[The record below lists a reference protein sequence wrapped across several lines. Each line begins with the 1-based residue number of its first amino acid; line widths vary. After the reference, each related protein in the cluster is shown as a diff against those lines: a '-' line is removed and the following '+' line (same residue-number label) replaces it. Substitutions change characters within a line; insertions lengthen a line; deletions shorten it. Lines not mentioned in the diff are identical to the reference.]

1 MTLVGH
7 HAKLGHLSPAQLEAL
22 VSDFLAGTRPGQ
34 LIREYQ
40 IQASPSQLWR
50 LLPGQLLEDEPCP
63 ACGAPMLK
71 PLGVPHYHRHAA
83 HVRCTSCG
91 HANGNV
97 CACDYCMKRLDA
109 EVSAQVAQEERLIQ
123 DFCVSTRRPNTAP
136 SAARE
141 WTLRSAVLFIALVR
155 TCELRGE
162 GELGPVSE
170 SPIPFAPRGRAG
182 LSFLE
187 ELLATGLVA
196 ISPHSFC
203 NAFVIEGDQVVQWLP
218 TEACWSVQ
226 LDGYSRTV
234 RELEEVALHGDW
246 PKHWFSEV
254 AGIRRDLAIAESEEF
269 LEYCAD
275 ERRLAA
281 PDGPKTRAMIENLL
295 QDFSVGQTY
304 RIIHIGCTHAA
315 DFMVRK
321 RCSRLHASNFI
332 IGDCQRW
339 ADRARA
345 EHWDVGVY
353 RRNFNC
359 PRSQVSHVLHD
370 VFLKLGE
377 RGFTEHLSYRFE
389 SAGPMPPMNCQPLT
403 GSEAA
408 PISASSASPGA
419 GQ

>member
-1 MTLVGH
+1 MKLVGH
-7 HAKLGHLSPAQLEAL
+7 HAKLAHLSPVQLEAL
-22 VSDFLAGTRPGQ
+22 VSDFLAGARPGQ
-34 LIREYQ
+34 LIRQYQ
-40 IQASPSQLWR
+40 IQTGASQLWR
-50 LLPGQLLEDEPCP
+50 LLPGQLLENQHCP

-71 PLGVPHYHRHAA
+71 PLGVPHYSPHGAD
-83 HVRCTSCG
+83 VRCTSCS
-91 HANGNV
+91 HANGTA
-97 CACDYCMKRLDA
+97 CACDYCMKRLDV
-109 EVSAQVAQEERLIQ
+109 EVSEQVAREERVIE
-123 DFCVSTRRPNTAP
+123 DFLVSTRRPNTAP
-136 SAARE
+136 SAARD
-141 WTLRSAVLFIALVR
+141 WTLRTAVLFIALVR

-187 ELLATGLVA
+187 ELRASGLIA
-196 ISPHSFC
+196 ISPLSFC
-203 NAFVIEGDQVVQWLP
+203 NAFEIEGDQVVQWLP

-226 LDGYSRTV
+226 VDDYAQTIRD
-234 RELEEVALHGDW
+234 LEHVALQGDW
-246 PKHWFSEV
+246 PDHWFSEI
-254 AGIRRDLAIAESEEF
+254 AGIRCDLALAESQEF
-269 LEYCAD
+269 LEYCAE
-275 ERRLAA
+275 ERGLAA

-315 DFMVRK
+315 DFLVRT
-321 RCSRLHASNFI
+321 RCSRPHASNFI

-359 PRSQVSHVLHD
+359 PRSQMSHVLHD

-377 RGFTEHLSYRFE
+377 RGFTEPVSYPCDPA
-389 SAGPMPPMNCQPLT
+389 S
-403 GSEAA
+403 A
-408 PISASSASPGA
+408 PINGEFPICGQATPSPP
-419 GQ
+419 